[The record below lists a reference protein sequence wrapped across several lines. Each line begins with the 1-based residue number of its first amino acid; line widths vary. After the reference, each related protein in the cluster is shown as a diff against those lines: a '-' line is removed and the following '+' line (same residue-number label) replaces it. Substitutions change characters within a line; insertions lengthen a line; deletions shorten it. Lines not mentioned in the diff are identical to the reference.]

1 MVVKRS
7 SGESRPPGTKRSSG
21 GSPSARAAES
31 GDAGTRPT
39 GSRSADRPS
48 VGSGK
53 SSGSAGGKRS
63 ASRTS
68 AGSGNSSGSAEATRG
83 SSKRTK
89 GRALSGRLERGAAAR
104 SATSIMAEE
113 QTTAAAALMAEEQT
127 TAAAALMAAPVAGVT
142 GVTGAAMSAVTA
154 AKLRAASMRGALQIK
169 DALRGLEEV
178 EEVLRAADA
187 EAEALSAQEAAGV
200 AFVEALGEVLGERP
214 LSVQAARR
222 AALAAAAAT
231 VWEDVVGPLLSGQ
244 QVRELMGGVS
254 RQRLE
259 QLAGSGRLIVL
270 EERSGQRRYPAW
282 QFGEDSRPLAT
293 LVAAH
298 QRLVTDGEMSPWSA
312 ASWCV
317 HEHDQLGGLSPLDW
331 ALAGRDPDYLAL
343 VAGRDAARN
352 VV

>member
-1 MVVKRS
+1 MAVKRS

-21 GSPSARAAES
+21 GSRSARAAES

-89 GRALSGRLERGAAAR
+89 GRALSGRLERGATAR

-113 QTTAAAALMAEEQT
+113 QTAAALR
-127 TAAAALMAAPVAGVT
+127 AAA
-142 GVTGAAMSAVTA
+142 
-154 AKLRAASMRGALQIK
+154 MRGALQIK

>member
-1 MVVKRS
+1 
-7 SGESRPPGTKRSSG
+7 
-21 GSPSARAAES
+21 
-31 GDAGTRPT
+31 
-39 GSRSADRPS
+39 
-48 VGSGK
+48 
-53 SSGSAGGKRS
+53 
-63 ASRTS
+63 
-68 AGSGNSSGSAEATRG
+68 
-83 SSKRTK
+83 
-89 GRALSGRLERGAAAR
+89 
-104 SATSIMAEE
+104 
-113 QTTAAAALMAEEQT
+113 MAEEQT

>member
-1 MVVKRS
+1 MAVKRS

-21 GSPSARAAES
+21 GSRSARAAES

-104 SATSIMAEE
+104 SATSI
-113 QTTAAAALMAEEQT
+113 MAEEQT

>member
-1 MVVKRS
+1 MAVKRS
-7 SGESRPPGTKRSSG
+7 SGESRSPGAKRSSG
-21 GSPSARAAES
+21 GSRSARAAES

-48 VGSGK
+48 VGSGQ

-68 AGSGNSSGSAEATRG
+68 AGAGKSSASAEATGG
-83 SSKRTK
+83 SSKRTM
-89 GRALSGRLERGAAAR
+89 GRALSGRLERTAAAR
-104 SATSIMAEE
+104 SATNIMAEE
-113 QTTAAAALMAEEQT
+113 QTAAV
-127 TAAAALMAAPVAGVT
+127 ALMAAPVAGVT
-142 GVTGAAMSAVTA
+142 GAAMSAATA
-154 AKLRAASMRGALQIK
+154 AKLHAASMRGARHIK

-178 EEVLRAADA
+178 EEVLRTADA

-222 AALAAAAAT
+222 AALAAAATT

-282 QFGEDSRPLAT
+282 QFGRDSRPLAA

-317 HEHDQLGGLSPLDW
+317 HEHDELGGLSPLDW
-331 ALAGRDPDYLAL
+331 ARAGRDPDYLAL

>member
-1 MVVKRS
+1 MPVKRS

-21 GSPSARAAES
+21 GSRSARAAES
-31 GDAGTRPT
+31 GDADTRPT

-48 VGSGK
+48 VGSG
-53 SSGSAGGKRS
+53 
-63 ASRTS
+63 
-68 AGSGNSSGSAEATRG
+68 NSSGSAEATRG
-83 SSKRTK
+83 PSKRTK
-89 GRALSGRLERGAAAR
+89 GRALSGRLERGATAR

-113 QTTAAAALMAEEQT
+113 QTAAALR
-127 TAAAALMAAPVAGVT
+127 AAA
-142 GVTGAAMSAVTA
+142 
-154 AKLRAASMRGALQIK
+154 MRGALQIK

-317 HEHDQLGGLSPLDW
+317 HEHDQLGGL
-331 ALAGRDPDYLAL
+331 
-343 VAGRDAARN
+343 
-352 VV
+352 

>member
-1 MVVKRS
+1 MAVKRS

-21 GSPSARAAES
+21 GSRSARAAES
-31 GDAGTRPT
+31 GDADTRPT

-89 GRALSGRLERGAAAR
+89 GRALSGRLERGATAR

-113 QTTAAAALMAEEQT
+113 QTTAAAALMA
-127 TAAAALMAAPVAGVT
+127 
-142 GVTGAAMSAVTA
+142 TA

>member
-1 MVVKRS
+1 MAVKRS

-21 GSPSARAAES
+21 GSRSARAAES

-113 QTTAAAALMAEEQT
+113 QTTAAAALMA
-127 TAAAALMAAPVAGVT
+127 
-142 GVTGAAMSAVTA
+142 TA

>member
-1 MVVKRS
+1 MAVKRS

-21 GSPSARAAES
+21 GSRSARAAES

-113 QTTAAAALMAEEQT
+113 QTTAAV
-127 TAAAALMAAPVAGVT
+127 ALMAAPVAGVT
-142 GVTGAAMSAVTA
+142 GVTGAAMSAATA

-282 QFGEDSRPLAT
+282 QFGEDSRPLAA

-317 HEHDQLGGLSPLDW
+317 HEHDQLSGLSPLDW
-331 ALAGRDPDYLAL
+331 ARASRAPDYLAL

>member
-1 MVVKRS
+1 MAVKRS

-21 GSPSARAAES
+21 GSRSARAAES

-68 AGSGNSSGSAEATRG
+68 AGSANSSGSAEATRG

-113 QTTAAAALMAEEQT
+113 QTAAAVV
-127 TAAAALMAAPVAGVT
+127 ALMAAPVAGVT

-282 QFGEDSRPLAT
+282 QFGEDGRPLAA

-331 ALAGRDPDYLAL
+331 ARAGRDPDYLAL

>member
-1 MVVKRS
+1 MAVKRS

-21 GSPSARAAES
+21 GSRSARAAES

-53 SSGSAGGKRS
+53 SSGSA
-63 ASRTS
+63 
-68 AGSGNSSGSAEATRG
+68 EATRG

-89 GRALSGRLERGAAAR
+89 GRALSGRLERGATAR

-113 QTTAAAALMAEEQT
+113 QTAAALR
-127 TAAAALMAAPVAGVT
+127 AAA
-142 GVTGAAMSAVTA
+142 
-154 AKLRAASMRGALQIK
+154 MRGALQIK